1 MPRKVSHH
9 KNVSPRGITNSK
21 YIPGDIVEFI
31 YKGGSDKNPLVFVLQ
46 KSTKIIKGVNIN
58 YLTKYEVGKLL
69 EETDY
74 KKMRYYNL
82 YEDAYRTYSTKKIS
96 MTNIVEYK
104 TDEMLV
110 EERKQQRK
118 DNE

>member
-1 MPRKVSHH
+1 MPRKVNHS
-9 KNVSPRGITNSK
+9 KNISPRDVGGRK
-21 YIPGDIVEFI
+21 YIPGDIVEFT
-31 YKGGSDKNPLVFVLQ
+31 YRDGSDKKPLVLVLQ
-46 KSTKIIKGVNIN
+46 KDTKIIRGVNIN

-82 YEDAYRTYSTKKIS
+82 YEDAYRTYSVKKTS
-96 MTNIVEYK
+96 MINIVEYK
-104 TDEMLV
+104 TNEMLA
-110 EERKQQRK
+110 EERKQQRE

>member
-1 MPRKVSHH
+1 MPRKVNHS
-9 KNVSPRGITNSK
+9 KNISPRDVSGRK
-21 YIPGDIVEFI
+21 YIPGDIVEFT
-31 YKGGSDKNPLVFVLQ
+31 YKGSSDKKPLVFVLQ
-46 KSTKIIKGVNIN
+46 KDTKIVQGVNIN
-58 YLTKYEVGKLL
+58 YLTKYEVSKLL
-69 EETDY
+69 EETNY
-74 KKMRYYNL
+74 KKMRYYTL

-104 TDEMLV
+104 TDEMLT